1 MSNGH
6 SAHLLR
12 RKLSTLWNA
21 AARAPRLI
29 HLALDSAPTHGEPP
43 SANRHLLA
51 LAHAATGKFAARHC
65 ACEVDCRAADKWW
78 VAYRTEISQRHFTIC
93 LRAAQGAVGLGGA
106 GVPAPLRSNIGR
118 RCPCAPCVDLRQDP
132 AQWPAAC
139 QLTMLLYSPSC
150 LLFSVLLLKAHFL
163 VWSLE
168 QVDLRGAL
176 STFQGGEA
184 VAALAASAPA
194 LLALAVGGFV
204 VSQDS
209 VSSSDWLAVLGQ
221 RCQRLRALALEDMMG
236 SAGLSAGLTR
246 FAAARREP
254 LRVCIVAMRGV
265 EPKSASGAGE
275 RKGFAGTSTD
285 GAADQDSREQDD
297 ADQHFWEH
305 GSDTTRAWGQVLGVG
320 TGSRSRE
327 AEVCGGGCAALSL
340 VNVPVRFLLVP
351 GTLTSLQ
358 LVIPQTCVSRAN
370 CYRPTAIA

>member
-1 MSNGH
+1 MACSLP
-6 SAHLLR
+6 AHHAPVFPELL
-12 RKLSTLWNA
+12 LFS
-21 AARAPRLI
+21 
-29 HLALDSAPTHGEPP
+29 
-43 SANRHLLA
+43 
-51 LAHAATGKFAARHC
+51 
-65 ACEVDCRAADKWW
+65 
-78 VAYRTEISQRHFTIC
+78 
-93 LRAAQGAVGLGGA
+93 
-106 GVPAPLRSNIGR
+106 
-118 RCPCAPCVDLRQDP
+118 
-132 AQWPAAC
+132 
-139 QLTMLLYSPSC
+139 
-150 LLFSVLLLKAHFL
+150 FSVLLFKAHFL
-163 VWSLE
+163 VWFLE

-176 STFQGGEA
+176 STCQGGEA

-246 FAAARREP
+246 FATARREP

-275 RKGFAGTSTD
+275 RKGFAGTCSTD
-285 GAADQDSREQDD
+285 GAADQGSREEDD
-297 ADQHFWEH
+297 ADQHFWER
-305 GSDTTRAWGQVLGVG
+305 GSDTARAWGQVLGVG

-358 LVIPQTCVSRAN
+358 LVIPQTCVPRAN
-370 CYRPTAIA
+370 CCRPTAIA